1 MDAPEHGMS
10 MTAPA
15 SPAAW
20 EPLTPRGVAAFARA
34 PLWRL
39 LLAQLVV
46 ALLAAT
52 LTGWFLKEEL
62 FPVVRAAI
70 RQMPDE
76 GEIRAQR
83 LDWRGNSPARLAGNH
98 FLGMG
103 VDLDHSGQLARES
116 QVQLEF
122 GRRDLQITVAP
133 LPGHFVV
140 DYPAGWRIAFNR
152 PELDSRWGAWE
163 PELLAGA
170 AMAVVAGLLISWTV
184 LATVYCLPV
193 RLITL
198 YEDRD
203 LNWGQ
208 SWRLAG
214 AALMPGALFLTFGML
229 IYAVSS
235 MALVQLGVIWAL
247 HLVIGWIYLFIS
259 PFFLPRHPSA
269 ETVRGNPFRGDRKK
283 GKK

>member
-1 MDAPEHGMS
+1 
-10 MTAPA
+10 
-15 SPAAW
+15 
-20 EPLTPRGVAAFARA
+20 VAAFARA

-46 ALLAAT
+46 ALLAAAVM
-52 LTGWFLKEEL
+52 GWFLEEEW

-76 GEIRAQR
+76 GEIRTQR
-83 LDWRGNSPARLAGNH
+83 LDWRGSSPVKLAGNH
-98 FLGMG
+98 FLGLG

-122 GRRDLQITVAP
+122 GRRDLQITVTP

-140 DYPAGWRIAFNR
+140 EYPAGWRIAFNR

-170 AMAVVAGLLISWTV
+170 AAAMVAGLLLSWTV
-184 LATVYCLPV
+184 LATIYCVPV

-198 YEDRD
+198 YENRD
-203 LNWGQ
+203 LKWGQ
-208 SWRLAG
+208 SWRLSG
-214 AALMPGALFLTFGML
+214 AALMPGALFLTFGLL
-229 IYAVSS
+229 IYGVSS
-235 MALVQLGVIWAL
+235 MAVAQLGVIWAL

-259 PFFLPRHPSA
+259 PFFLPRHPA
-269 ETVRGNPFRGDRKK
+269 AGAARGNPFSGDRKK

>member
-1 MDAPEHGMS
+1 MNT
-10 MTAPA
+10 TAPA
-15 SPAAW
+15 TPAAW
-20 EPLTPRGVAAFARA
+20 EPLTPRGVAIFARA

-39 LLAQLVV
+39 LLTQFTV
-46 ALLAAT
+46 AMLAAGV
-52 LTGWFLKEEL
+52 TGWFLMEDW

-70 RQMPDE
+70 RHLPDQ
-76 GEIRAQR
+76 GEIRDQR
-83 LDWRGNSPARLAGNH
+83 LDWRGSSPVKLAGNR
-98 FLGMG
+98 FLGLG
-103 VDLDHSGQLARES
+103 VDLDHTGQLARES

-122 GRRDLQITVAP
+122 GRRNLFLIVSPVRTSM
-133 LPGHFVV
+133 

-163 PELLAGA
+163 TPLLGITAFIILAGLMIIWA
-170 AMAVVAGLLISWTV
+170 L

-198 YEDRD
+198 YENRD

-214 AALMPGALFLTFGML
+214 AALMPGALFLTFAQL
-229 IYAVSS
+229 LYA
-235 MALVQLGVIWAL
+235 LGSLTLLELGLAWAL

-269 ETVRGNPFRGDRKK
+269 EAVRGNPFTPGLKK

>member
-1 MDAPEHGMS
+1 
-10 MTAPA
+10 
-15 SPAAW
+15 
-20 EPLTPRGVAAFARA
+20 VAAFARS

-39 LLAQLVV
+39 LLVQLVV

-52 LTGWFLKEEL
+52 VTGWFLEEEC
-62 FPVVRAAI
+62 FTVVRAAI

-76 GEIRAQR
+76 GEIRTQR
-83 LDWRGNSPARLAGNH
+83 LDWRGTSPVKLAGNH
-98 FLGMG
+98 FLGLG

-122 GRRDLQITVAP
+122 GRRDLQITVTP

-170 AMAVVAGLLISWTV
+170 AAAMVVGLLISWMV
-184 LATVYCLPV
+184 LATIYFVPV

-198 YEDRD
+198 YENRD

-214 AALMPGALFLTFGML
+214 AALMPGALFLTFGLL
-229 IYAVSS
+229 IYGVSS
-235 MALVQLGVIWAL
+235 MTLLQLGVVWAL
-247 HLVIGWIYLFIS
+247 HLVIGWIYLFVS
-259 PFFLPRHPSA
+259 PFFLPRHPAAESA
-269 ETVRGNPFRGDRKK
+269 RGNPFSGDRKK

>member
-1 MDAPEHGMS
+1 MVAPDDGMS
-10 MTAPA
+10 TTAPT

-34 PLWRL
+34 PWRRL

-46 ALLAAT
+46 ALLAAAV
-52 LTGWFLKEEL
+52 TGWFLEEEW

-76 GEIRAQR
+76 GEIRTQR
-83 LDWRGNSPARLAGNH
+83 LDWRGSATVKLAGNH
-98 FLGMG
+98 FLGLG
-103 VDLDHSGQLARES
+103 VDLDHSGQLVRES

-122 GRRDLQITVAP
+122 GRRDLQIIVAP
-133 LPGHFVV
+133 LPGRVVV

-163 PELLAGA
+163 PELLAGVAA
-170 AMAVVAGLLISWTV
+170 AMFAGLLLSWAV
-184 LATVYCLPV
+184 LATIYCVPV

-198 YEDRD
+198 YENRD

-208 SWRLAG
+208 SWRLSG
-214 AALMPGALFLTFGML
+214 AALMPGALFLIFGML
-229 IYAVSS
+229 VYGVSS
-235 MALVQLGVIWAL
+235 MALVQLGIVWAL
-247 HLVIGWIYLFIS
+247 HLVIGWIYLFVS
-259 PFFLPRHPSA
+259 PFFLPRHPAA
-269 ETVRGNPFRGDRKK
+269 EATRGNPFSGERKK

>member
-1 MDAPEHGMS
+1 MDAPDHGMS
-10 MTAPA
+10 TTSPA

-46 ALLAAT
+46 ALLAAGV
-52 LTGWFLKEEL
+52 TGWFLEEEW

-70 RQMPDE
+70 RQLPE
-76 GEIRAQR
+76 QGEIREQR
-83 LDWRGNSPARLAGNH
+83 LDWPGGAPVKLAGNH
-98 FLGMG
+98 FLGLG
-103 VDLDHSGQLARES
+103 VDLDHTGQLAREA
-116 QVQLEF
+116 QLQLEF
-122 GRRDLQITVAP
+122 GRKDLQIMVS
-133 LPGHFVV
+133 PGRMAV

-152 PELDSRWGAWE
+152 PELDSLWGAWE
-163 PELLAGA
+163 PELAVGTA
-170 AMAVVAGLLISWTV
+170 AAVAAGLLIIWAV
-184 LATVYCLPV
+184 LATVYCVPV

-198 YEDRD
+198 YENHD

-214 AALMPGALFLTFGML
+214 AALMPGALFLTFGL
-229 IYAVSS
+229 LFYGLSS
-235 MALVQLGVIWAL
+235 MALTQLAVVWAL
-247 HLVIGWIYLFIS
+247 HLVIGWLYLFIS

-269 ETVRGNPFRGDRKK
+269 PRVRGNPFTDARKK

>member
-1 MDAPEHGMS
+1 MS
-10 MTAPA
+10 TTAPA

-39 LLAQLVV
+39 VAAQLAV
-46 ALLAAT
+46 ALLAAAV
-52 LTGWFLKEEL
+52 TGWFLEEEC

-70 RQMPDE
+70 RHMPDE

-83 LDWRGNSPARLAGNH
+83 LDWRGGSPVKLAGNH
-98 FLGMG
+98 FLGLG
-103 VDLDHSGQLARES
+103 VDLDHSGLLAREAHV
-116 QVQLEF
+116 QVEF
-122 GRRDLQITVAP
+122 GRGDLQIMVAP
-133 LPGHFVV
+133 LPGRFIF
-140 DYPAGWRIAFNR
+140 DYPAGWRIAFNG

-163 PELLAGA
+163 PELMVGA
-170 AMAVVAGLLISWTV
+170 AAAMVAGLLISWAV
-184 LATVYCLPV
+184 LATVYCVPV

-198 YEDRD
+198 YENRD

-214 AALMPGALFLTFGML
+214 AALMPGALFLTFGL
-229 IYAVSS
+229 LVYCLSS
-235 MALVQLGVIWAL
+235 MALVQLGVVWAL

-259 PFFLPRHPSA
+259 PFFLPRHPAA
-269 ETVRGNPFRGDRKK
+269 EVARGNPFAGEQRK